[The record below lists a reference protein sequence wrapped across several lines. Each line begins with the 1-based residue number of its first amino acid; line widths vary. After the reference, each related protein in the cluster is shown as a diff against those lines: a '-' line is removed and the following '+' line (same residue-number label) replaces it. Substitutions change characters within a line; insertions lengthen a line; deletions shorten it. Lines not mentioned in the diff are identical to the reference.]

1 MLTNLRYQGNESQ
14 NCIDISFT
22 TVRRTNMKKIK
33 MLVSVQGKRKPYTLI
48 LQLWI
53 DEATVEISM
62 EFQKNI

>member
-48 LQLWI
+48 L
-53 DEATVEISM
+53 
-62 EFQKNI
+62 